1 MGLQCRWPAS
11 GLLAPRPRAQVHHR
25 AGRSGPLLQCRRVE
39 FSRFSL
45 AWRVCLQRSVFRR
58 SRMGIIPALAGAHR
72 RFLFRRAGFVRRS
85 HSAGVVR
92 GRLGRARR
100 PHRKTHCPP
109 QADIETLAER
119 YLESVPAT
127 KGPRAVSA
135 RGRAALHRNML
146 RPFEDAGVLA
156 LMEKEIRVSKY
167 GSTHDQLKIDCG
179 YRPDGTFKLFHAVSL
194 RTDPDYAKSLAFSYP
209 RLAAGMARME
219 KLEARLTAVIE
230 NDLDRKSA
238 PVAFAYEAFEESRIA
253 VATLSEVPRLAEI
266 ARKELKV

>member
-1 MGLQCRWPAS
+1 MANCEFFLIRYVPDLIKNEPVNIGLVMLDSEGGDRFAGVRFAS
-11 GLLAPRPRAQVHHR
+11 DL
-25 AGRSGPLLQCRRVE
+25 RRVQCLDANADLE
-39 FSRFSL
+39 MIQALSEDMRQKL
-45 AWRVCLQRSVFRR
+45 A
-58 SRMGIIPALAGAHR
+58 
-72 RFLFRRAGFVRRS
+72 
-85 HSAGVVR
+85 SAGDRQQMLRIIQDFSNTLQISETR
-92 GRLGRARR
+92 GCQ
-100 PHRKTHCPP
+100 TESP
-109 QADIETLAER
+109 QQEIEKLAEL

-135 RGRAALHRNML
+135 RGRAALRRNML

-179 YRPDGTFKLFHAVSL
+179 YRPDGTCTLFHAVSL

-230 NDLDRKSA
+230 NDLDRKSG

-253 VATLSEVPRLAEI
+253 IAALSEVPLLAEL
-266 ARKELKV
+266 ARKELRL